1 MKRFV
6 LVFWLLHAGFA
17 MGQNTVEDNAAL
29 LKILLTKYYSNEK
42 PIVKDRLQLLFFY
55 EEKTNNTVEISE
67 GCKNH
72 PVLKNYLADIR
83 KQIQTPPTS
92 LNNWKKEF
100 ELLFTNQHQYLQ
112 KKVQTPVSLA
122 EFQSKTVTNGENN
135 QRMMIVNHPIY
146 LPNNYCLIKVGFYR
160 NIEHNSGSF
169 ILFQKINGQWQ
180 WVEEFNRWET

>member
-1 MKRFV
+1 MKRFL
-6 LVFWLLHAGFA
+6 LVFWLLLAGIA
-17 MGQNTVEDNAAL
+17 WSQNTVQDNAAL
-29 LKILLTKYYSNEK
+29 LKIVLTKYYANEK

-55 EEKTNNTVEISE
+55 KEKANNTIEISE

-72 PVLKNYLADIR
+72 PVLKNYVSEIK
-83 KQIQTPPTS
+83 KQIQAPRP
-92 LNNWKKEF
+92 LDNWDKEF

-112 KKVQTPVSLA
+112 KKVQAPVSLA
-122 EFQSKTVTNGENN
+122 EFQSKTATNGENN
-135 QRMMIVNHPIY
+135 QRMMIVNQPIY

-160 NIEHNSGSF
+160 SIEHNSGSF